1 MFDIEALT
9 HSVGWLLSK
18 YGGRLDSAK
27 LVKLMYIADREA
39 MKDDGASITGDD
51 YCALDKGPAAVRLL
65 DLIIGGGASGSADRD
80 SGQASSRA
88 KHQKEWD
95 ALFKKEGGD
104 VVLLKDNPPHDWLS
118 EFDIEV
124 LDAVD
129 ARFHG
134 MSAEEIS
141 EWTHDPANCP
151 EWKNPHGGRL
161 PITKAD
167 IMAALGFNVE
177 YIASVL
183 EEDAIYDAEERAWE
197 RYYSEK
203 DSSRKI

>member
-65 DLIIGGGASGSADRD
+65 DLIIGGGE
-80 SGQASSRA
+80 A
-88 KHQKEWD
+88 KYQKEWD

-141 EWTHDPANCP
+141 EWTHNPANCP

-177 YIASVL
+177 YIAAVL
-183 EEDAIYDAEERAWE
+183 EDDAIYDAEERGWE

-203 DSSRKI
+203 DSSLKI